1 VTPLDRSKAPI
12 KNEFIGGAIMKSFIK
27 RLFLI
32 LIGVAAMSLVFSL
45 SVWAQEIKGHIK
57 IIVPY
62 APGGSSDIIGRI
74 MAEKLKD
81 ILGQTVIVENKPG
94 AGGRIGAEYAKH
106 QPPDGSS
113 MLVMNP
119 ALFVVSPL
127 VYSKLGY
134 DPDLD
139 FIPVSQVQIYHFV
152 LSVPATSPIKDVKG
166 LMEWIK
172 KNPKQANFGSPATGS
187 LPHFFGLM
195 IGKYAGVEMVHVSY
209 NGSGP
214 LITALIGGHIP
225 MGVDTYDAQ
234 SRYHPDKV
242 RILATA
248 GTSRKHSD
256 IPTFKEM
263 GYEIEGVGWNG
274 IVVPAKTP
282 KVIVD
287 KLSQAI
293 VSVMKMPDV
302 KQKLEQM
309 GAEATGTSP
318 EEFAKIIKQDRE
330 RWGPIIKASGYKA
343 D

>member
-1 VTPLDRSKAPI
+1 
-12 KNEFIGGAIMKSFIK
+12 MKSFFTKSYVIVGIA
-27 RLFLI
+27 LAI
-32 LIGVAAMSLVFSL
+32 SIFSVCPG
-45 SVWAQEIKGHIK
+45 STQEIKGPIK

-62 APGGSSDIIGRI
+62 APGGSSDIVARLI
-74 MAEKLKD
+74 ADKLKD
-81 ILGQTVIVENKPG
+81 IWGQAVIVENKPG
-94 AGGRIGAEYAKH
+94 AGGRIGTEYAKN
-106 QPPDGSS
+106 QPADGSS

-127 VYSKLGY
+127 VYSKLAY

-139 FIPVSQVQIYHFV
+139 FKAVSQVQIYHFV
-152 LSVPATSPIKDVKG
+152 LSVPANSPIKDLKG
-166 LMEWIK
+166 LIEWLK
-172 KNPKQANFGSPATGS
+172 KNPKQANYGSPATGS

-195 IGKYAGVEMVHVSY
+195 VGKYAGVEMVHVSY

-234 SRYHPDKV
+234 SQYHPDKI

-248 GTSRKHSD
+248 GTSRKHPD
-256 IPTFKEM
+256 IPTFKEL

-274 IVVPAKTP
+274 IVVPSKTP
-282 KVIVD
+282 QAIVD

-293 VSVMKMPDV
+293 VKVVKMPEL
-302 KQKLEQM
+302 KQKLEQI
-309 GAEATGTSP
+309 GAEATGTTA
-318 EEFAKIIKQDRE
+318 EEFTRVIKQDRE
-330 RWGPIIKASGYKA
+330 RWGPIIKASGFKA

>member
-1 VTPLDRSKAPI
+1 MICIAMV
-12 KNEFIGGAIMKSFIK
+12 FV
-27 RLFLI
+27 I
-32 LIGVAAMSLVFSL
+32 LGVCPGST
-45 SVWAQEIKGHIK
+45 QEIKGPIK
-57 IIVPY
+57 IITPY
-62 APGGSSDIIGRI
+62 APGGSSDIVARLI
-74 MAEKLKD
+74 ADKLKD

-94 AGGRIGAEYAKH
+94 AGGRIGTEYAKN
-106 QPPDGSS
+106 QPADGSS

-127 VYSKLGY
+127 VYSKLAY

-139 FIPVSQVQIYHFV
+139 FKPVSQVQVYHFV
-152 LSVPATSPIKDVKG
+152 LSIPANSPIKDFKG
-166 LMEWIK
+166 LIEWLK
-172 KNPKQANFGSPATGS
+172 KNPKQANYGSPASGS

-234 SRYHPDKV
+234 SRYHPDKI

-248 GTSRKHSD
+248 GTSRKHPD
-256 IPTFKEM
+256 IPTFKEL

-282 KVIVD
+282 QAIMD

-293 VSVMKMPDV
+293 VKVVKMPEV
-302 KQKLEQM
+302 KQKLEQI
-309 GAEATGTSP
+309 GAEATGTTA
-318 EEFAKIIKQDRE
+318 EEFARVIKQDRG
-330 RWGPIIKASGYKA
+330 RWGPIIKASGFKA